1 MSIFGDI
8 LPLNKNEDKGSAAAP
23 SGSSAN
29 LSPYLNFDPSY
40 IPKMQPEFL
49 YPDDSHMASTAR
61 RSNVALPII
70 GMSFMTGSGIGGL
83 AGLYKGMRATTLAG
97 QTGKV
102 RRTQIVN
109 YVMKQGTTTGCT
121 LGIIASFYSCM
132 ALGVTWFRDKED
144 TANTF
149 IAAGLTGAIYKSTSG
164 LKSVGLGAAVGV
176 TLAGVYT
183 LITDNDNIWSKAR
196 YNRL

>member
-8 LPLNKNEDKGSAAAP
+8 LPLNKNENKSNPA
-23 SGSSAN
+23 SAN
-29 LSPYLNFDPSY
+29 LSPYLNFDPNY

-49 YPDDSHMASTAR
+49 YPDESHMASTAR

-70 GMSFMTGSGIGGL
+70 GMSFMTGSGLGGM
-83 AGLYKGMRATTLAG
+83 AGLYKGLRATTLAG

-102 RRTQIVN
+102 RRTQLIN

-121 LGIIASFYSCM
+121 FGILASFYSTM
-132 ALGVTWFRDKED
+132 ALGVTWIRDQED

-149 IAAGLTGAIYKSTSG
+149 IAATATGVLYKSTAG
-164 LKSVGLGAAVGV
+164 LRSMGLGAAAGL
-176 TLAGVYT
+176 TLAGLYT
-183 LITDNDNIWSKAR
+183 LLTDNDNIWSKAR
-196 YNRL
+196 YIRM

>member
-8 LPLNKNEDKGSAAAP
+8 IPKNEEKPNNQA
-23 SGSSAN
+23 SSS
-29 LSPYLNFDPSY
+29 LSPYLNFDPHI

-49 YPDDSHMASTAR
+49 YPDDRHMASTAR

-70 GMSFMTGSGIGGL
+70 GMSFMSGSGIGGIS
-83 AGLYKGMRATTLAG
+83 GLYKGLRATTLAG
-97 QTGKV
+97 QVGKV
-102 RRTQIVN
+102 RRTQVIN

-121 LGIIASFYSCM
+121 LGIIASFYSCI
-132 ALGVTWFRDKED
+132 ALGVTWVRDKED

-149 IAAGLTGAIYKSTSG
+149 IAAATTGIIYKSTAG
-164 LKSVGLGAAVGV
+164 LRSMGLGAAVGL

-183 LITDNDNIWSKAR
+183 LVTDNDNIWSKAR
-196 YNRL
+196 YTRL

>member
-1 MSIFGDI
+1 MSLFSDI
-8 LPLNKNEDKGSAAAP
+8 IPINKNEEKKP
-23 SGSSAN
+23 TSAN
-29 LSPYLNFDPSY
+29 LSPYLNFDPHY

-49 YPDDSHMASTAR
+49 YPDESHMASTAR

-70 GMSFMTGSGIGGL
+70 GMSFMSGSGLGGM
-83 AGLYKGMRATTLAG
+83 AGLYKGLRATTLAG

-102 RRTQIVN
+102 RRTQLIN

-121 LGIIASFYSCM
+121 LGILASFYSSI
-132 ALGVTWFRDKED
+132 ALGVTWLRDKED

-149 IAAGLTGAIYKSTSG
+149 IAATATGILYKSTAG
-164 LKSVGLGAAVGV
+164 LRSMGLGAAAGI
-176 TLAGVYT
+176 TLAGLYT

-196 YNRL
+196 YIRM

>member
-8 LPLNKNEDKGSAAAP
+8 LPINKNEEKKQAG
-23 SGSSAN
+23 GN
-29 LSPYLNFDPSY
+29 LSPYLNFDPHY
-40 IPKMQPEFL
+40 IPKMQPEFI

-70 GMSFMTGSGIGGL
+70 GMSFMTGSGLGGM
-83 AGLYKGMRATTLAG
+83 AGLYKGLRATTLAG

-102 RRTQIVN
+102 RRTQVVN
-109 YVMKQGTTTGCT
+109 YIMKQGTTTGCT
-121 LGIIASFYSCM
+121 LGIIASFYSCI
-132 ALGVTWFRDKED
+132 ALGVTWLRDKED

-149 IAAGLTGAIYKSTSG
+149 IAAATTGVIYKSTAG
-164 LKSVGLGAAVGV
+164 LRSIGLGAAVGL

-183 LITDNDNIWSKAR
+183 LVTDNDNIWSKAK

>member
-1 MSIFGDI
+1 MSLFSDI
-8 LPLNKNEDKGSAAAP
+8 IPINKNEEKKST
-23 SGSSAN
+23 SAN
-29 LSPYLNFDPSY
+29 LSPYLNFDPHY

-49 YPDDSHMASTAR
+49 YPDESHMASTAR

-70 GMSFMTGSGIGGL
+70 GMSFMSGSGLGGM
-83 AGLYKGMRATTLAG
+83 AGLYKGLRATTLAG

-102 RRTQIVN
+102 RRTQLIN

-121 LGIIASFYSCM
+121 LGILASFYSSI
-132 ALGVTWFRDKED
+132 ALGVTWLRDKED

-149 IAAGLTGAIYKSTSG
+149 IAATATGILYKSTAG
-164 LKSVGLGAAVGV
+164 LRSMGLGAAAGI
-176 TLAGVYT
+176 TLAGLYT

-196 YNRL
+196 YIRM

>member
-1 MSIFGDI
+1 MSLFGDI
-8 LPLNKNEDKGSAAAP
+8 LSVNKNEEKTNQTSA
-23 SGSSAN
+23 G
-29 LSPYLNFDPSY
+29 LSPYLNFDPHY

-49 YPDDSHMASTAR
+49 YPDDNHMASTAR

-70 GMSFMTGSGIGGL
+70 GMSFMTGSGLGSM
-83 AGLYKGMRATTLAG
+83 AGLYKGLRATTLAG

-102 RRTQIVN
+102 RRTQVIN
-109 YVMKQGTTTGCT
+109 YVMKQGTNTGTT
-121 LGIIASFYSCM
+121 LGIIASFYSCI
-132 ALGVTWFRDKED
+132 ALGVTWMRDKED

-149 IAAGLTGAIYKSTSG
+149 IAAATTGLIYKSTSG
-164 LKSVGLGAAVGV
+164 IRSMGLGAVAGL

-183 LITDNDNIWSKAR
+183 LITDNDNIWSKAK

>member
-1 MSIFGDI
+1 MSLFGDI
-8 LPLNKNEDKGSAAAP
+8 IPKNEEKTNNQASA
-23 SGSSAN
+23 S
-29 LSPYLNFDPSY
+29 LSPYLNFDPHI

-49 YPDDSHMASTAR
+49 YPDDRHMASTAR

-70 GMSFMTGSGIGGL
+70 GMSFMSGSGIGGVT
-83 AGLYKGMRATTLAG
+83 GLYKGLRATTLAG
-97 QTGKV
+97 QVGKV
-102 RRTQIVN
+102 RRTQVIN

-121 LGIIASFYSCM
+121 LGIIASFYSCI
-132 ALGVTWFRDKED
+132 ALGVTWIRDKED

-149 IAAGLTGAIYKSTSG
+149 IAAATTGMIYKSTAG
-164 LKSVGLGAAVGV
+164 LRSMGLGAAVGL

-183 LITDNDNIWSKAR
+183 LVTDNDNIWSKAR

>member
-1 MSIFGDI
+1 MSLFGDI
-8 LPLNKNEDKGSAAAP
+8 LSLNKPEEKASQGAQS
-23 SGSSAN
+23 
-29 LSPYLNFDPSY
+29 LSPYLNFDPHV

-70 GMSFMTGSGIGGL
+70 GTSFMTGSGLGGM
-83 AGLYKGMRATTLAG
+83 AGLYKGLRATTLAG

-102 RRTQIVN
+102 RRTQVVN
-109 YVMKQGTTTGCT
+109 YIMKQGTTTGCT
-121 LGIIASFYSCM
+121 LGIIASFYSCI
-132 ALGVTWFRDKED
+132 ALGVTWIRDKED

-149 IAAGLTGAIYKSTSG
+149 IAAATTGMIYKSTSG
-164 LKSVGLGAAVGV
+164 LKSMGLGAAVGL

-183 LITDNDNIWSKAR
+183 LVTDNDNIWSKAK